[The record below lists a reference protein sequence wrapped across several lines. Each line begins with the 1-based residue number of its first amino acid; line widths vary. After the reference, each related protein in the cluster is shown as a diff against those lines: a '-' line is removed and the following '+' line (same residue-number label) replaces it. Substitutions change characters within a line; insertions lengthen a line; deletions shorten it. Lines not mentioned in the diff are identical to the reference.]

1 MSKMAPLRSLLVDRR
16 NPGPVDKLGDV
27 RRDGMAP
34 PLWAR
39 SDGASPDR
47 GQGVMSGRS
56 RNWSVAF
63 VGAMVLLSVVGIVLD
78 INTLRAVAVAAFLL
92 VGLGMAPCLLLRSMP
107 MVWFAL
113 LSVATSL
120 STTVLLG
127 FFMST
132 THQWH
137 PMAMYV
143 AVLVV
148 TLAILVIA
156 AVRDRRI
163 RTVDD
168 GPSRR
173 TSNANRWPYA
183 LTALGLAVVAA
194 AALVH
199 RADPAPSGLYG
210 MLGWTWYVGLLIVVV
225 AAVLS
230 FGIRANPAVPVLALA
245 GIVVFSQAL
254 AYDAPAVMSA
264 ARHLGI
270 VDFIRVNGGADTG
283 SDIYQAW
290 SGQFAGIA
298 WLADVGGIVDPL
310 PVATWWPVLM
320 SPATALAVA
329 VLASR
334 WVSSTNREWIA
345 ATVFALTSATLNI
358 TYFSPQSIGLFL
370 SIVIFA
376 LAVDRSG
383 GAGNGFSARTAAWG
397 GGASVL
403 DPERGGRHAVQRL
416 VEPSVRRLPRVT
428 GPMSAGRLALI
439 LYLSVAMA
447 VTHQIS
453 PYLATAALVVL
464 ALFRYVRPWWVP
476 AVVAVPAIVWAL
488 LNRGVLTGF
497 ISLRAL
503 GRFYENVQ
511 PPAHGLAQYPQP
523 RVIRLAF
530 EVPALVLVIVGV
542 VAAVYVL
549 RVRSRPGWAL
559 LAAAASPVALIAATD
574 YGQEG
579 IFRVTLF
586 AGPWLA
592 VLVASVRW
600 TRHRWTFPLLA
611 AALVVMLGVNL
622 YGQTALDWNRVI
634 RRDAAEATLFY
645 ERTAPTGSVMLL
657 TGTSNAAPLSRTARY
672 RDVGYESREVF
683 GPYPSN
689 DAPYDAAADVVRMT
703 AALTRSRP
711 LGTYYALVSTSIG
724 AYDDRYGF
732 QHYAQYLQ
740 LARAM
745 AASRRW
751 QPVYQGR
758 TSTVYVLKKAR
769 AAAAH

>member
-1 MSKMAPLRSLLVDRR
+1 MAPLRSLLFDGR
-16 NPGPVDKLGDV
+16 NPGPVDPPGDV
-27 RRDGMAP
+27 RQDGKTLALWVRPEGAP
-34 PLWAR
+34 
-39 SDGASPDR
+39 PDR
-47 GQGVMSGRS
+47 GQGVMSVRS
-56 RNWSVAF
+56 RNASVAF
-63 VGAMVLLSVVGIVLD
+63 VGVTVLLSVVGTLLD
-78 INTLRAVAVAAFLL
+78 VTTLRAVAVAVFLL
-92 VGLGMAPCLLLRSMP
+92 VGLGMAPCLLLRSLSP
-107 MVWFAL
+107 MWFAL

-120 STTVLLG
+120 STTILLG
-127 FFMST
+127 FVMST
-132 THQWH
+132 THRWH

-143 AVLVV
+143 AVVV
-148 TLAILVIA
+148 VVLAILVLVAI
-156 AVRDRRI
+156 RDRRI
-163 RTVDD
+163 RTADD
-168 GPSRR
+168 GSSRR
-173 TSNANRWPYA
+173 TSNADRWPNA

-199 RADPAPSGLYG
+199 RADPAPTGLYG
-210 MLGWTWYVGLLIVVV
+210 VLGWTWYAGLLTVVV

-230 FGIRANPAVPVLALA
+230 FRIRANPAVPVLALA

-334 WVSSTNREWIA
+334 WVSSTNRVWIA

-358 TYFSPQSIGLFL
+358 TYFSPQSVGLFL

-376 LAVDRSG
+376 VAVNRSG
-383 GAGNGFSARTAAWG
+383 GAGDGPWARTAPRN
-397 GGASVL
+397 GGASAL
-403 DPERGGRHAVQRL
+403 EPGRGGRHADQRL
-416 VEPSVRRLPRVT
+416 VVRLVRRLPRVT
-428 GPMSAGRLALI
+428 GQMSAGRLAFI

-464 ALFRYVRPWWVP
+464 ALFRYVRPWWLP
-476 AVVAVPAIVWAL
+476 AVVAIPAIVWAL

-511 PPAHGLAQYPQP
+511 PPAHGFAQYPQP
-523 RVIRLAF
+523 RVIRFAF
-530 EVPALVLVIVGV
+530 EIPALVLVVVGV

-549 RVRSRPGWAL
+549 RVRSRPSWAL

-600 TRHRWTFPLLA
+600 TRRRWTVPLLA
-611 AALVVMLGVNL
+611 AALVVMLGVNV

-634 RRDAAEATLFY
+634 RPDAAKATLFY
-645 ERTAPTGSVMLL
+645 ERTAPKGSVMLL
-657 TGTSNAAPLSRTARY
+657 TGTSNATPLSRTARY

-683 GPYPSN
+683 GPYPSIN
-689 DAPYDAAADVVRMT
+689 EPYDAAGDVVRMT
-703 AALTRSRP
+703 AALTKSRP

-745 AASRRW
+745 AASRLW